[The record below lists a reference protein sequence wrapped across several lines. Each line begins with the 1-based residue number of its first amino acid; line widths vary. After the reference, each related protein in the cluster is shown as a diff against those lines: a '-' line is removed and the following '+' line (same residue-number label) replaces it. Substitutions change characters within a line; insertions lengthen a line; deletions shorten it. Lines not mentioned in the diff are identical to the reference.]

1 MGMNA
6 LTVDLARVRAGSWRG
21 SDDLAYLVPLSGAST
36 LTPST
41 LERIRAHLR
50 EDGFRSVVT
59 AAVGPSER
67 DMLAADGFTE
77 HEALHLLRHD
87 LQGPLPERPRRARG
101 LRRGRA
107 GDIDSILD
115 VDRQTFEAFWRL
127 DRDGLHEAIHATPT
141 ARLRVIRDPDIVGYA
156 VTGRAG
162 TQGYLQRLAVH
173 PGWQGLGLGIDLVVD
188 ALHWLRRRDVSTCW
202 VNTQEANAA
211 ALSLYTKL
219 GFIPATHQLTVLR
232 RDL

>member
-6 LTVDLARVRAGSWRG
+6 LTIDSARVRAGSWRG

-59 AAVGPSER
+59 AAVGPPS
-67 DMLAADGFTE
+67 ATCS
-77 HEALHLLRHD
+77 
-87 LQGPLPERPRRARG
+87 LPMASPNTRPFISCATTCKVRSRTPARARG
-101 LRRGRA
+101 LRRGRRRDVDA
-107 GDIDSILD
+107 ILD
-115 VDRQTFEAFWRL
+115 VDRQTFEAFWQL
-127 DRDGLHEAIHATPT
+127 DRDGLYEAINATPAT
-141 ARLRVIRDPDIVGYA
+141 RLRVVRDPDVVGYA

-173 PGWQGLGLGIDLVVD
+173 PDRQGLGLGIDLVVD
-188 ALHWLRRRDVSTCW
+188 ALHWLRRRDVTTCW

-211 ALSLYTKL
+211 ALSLYTRL
-219 GFIPATHQLTVLR
+219 GFIPARHQLTVLR

>member
-6 LTVDLARVRAGSWRG
+6 LTVDSARVRSGSWRG
-21 SDDLAYLVPLSGAST
+21 SDDLAYLVPLSSAST

-41 LERIRAHLR
+41 LERIRSQLR
-50 EDGFRSVVT
+50 KDGFHSVVT

-67 DMLAADGFTE
+67 DMFAADGFTE

-101 LRRGRA
+101 LRRGRP

-162 TQGYLQRLAVH
+162 TQGYLQRLAVR
-173 PGWQGLGLGIDLVVD
+173 PDRQGLGLGIDLVSD

-219 GFIPATHQLTVLR
+219 GFVPAAHQLTVLR

>member
-6 LTVDLARVRAGSWRG
+6 LTVDSARVRAGSWRG

-107 GDIDSILD
+107 GDIDPILD

-127 DRDGLHEAIHATPT
+127 DRDALHEAIHATPT

-219 GFIPATHQLTVLR
+219 GFITAAHQLTVLR